1 MLEDTTMLRCIIGLL
16 VTLALGLL
24 VAPLAVAVQQGT
36 KIPRIGLLPQG
47 PYWEAFRQG
56 LRDLGYVEG
65 QNLVIEYGRAV
76 ERTEELADL
85 VVELVRREVNLIVT
99 WGTPATRAAKHA
111 TVTIPIV
118 MVGIG
123 DPVRSG
129 LVASLAK
136 PGGNVTGSTSIG
148 PDLSGKRLQLL
159 KEVIPT
165 LSRVAVLWNPTNPA
179 NVTLFQDIQVA
190 AQALGVTV
198 QSVEMA
204 NFHHFESA
212 FAAMVRERPDG
223 LIITSDPM
231 LQLHLREIVDFAA
244 KSRLPAIYLQKD
256 NVEAGGLMSYG
267 PIWPDLFRRAANY
280 VDKILKG
287 ANPGDLP
294 MEQSMK
300 FELVINRASR
310 EG

>member
-1 MLEDTTMLRCIIGLL
+1 M
-16 VTLALGLL
+16 
-24 VAPLAVAVQQGT
+24 
-36 KIPRIGLLPQG
+36 
-47 PYWEAFRQG
+47 
-56 LRDLGYVEG
+56 
-65 QNLVIEYGRAV
+65 
-76 ERTEELADL
+76 
-85 VVELVRREVNLIVT
+85 
-99 WGTPATRAAKHA
+99 
-111 TVTIPIV
+111 
-118 MVGIG
+118 
-123 DPVRSG
+123 
-129 LVASLAK
+129 
-136 PGGNVTGSTSIG
+136 
-148 PDLSGKRLQLL
+148 QLL
-159 KEVIPT
+159 KEAIPT

-179 NVTLFQDIQVA
+179 NVALFQDIQVA

-244 KSRLPAIYLQKD
+244 KSRLPAIYQQKD

-267 PIWPDLFRRAANY
+267 PIWPDLFRRAAYY

-287 ANPGDLP
+287 VKPADLP
-294 MEQSMK
+294 VEQPTT

-310 EG
+310 EN